1 MKMTIDSPSE
11 RWITL
16 KEAAAHLNVSRSWL
30 YQKGQAAGVPRARLG
45 SKYRYKSSDLDAW
58 MNSQAQGRE

>member
-1 MKMTIDSPSE
+1 MTLENQSE

-30 YQKGQAAGVPRARLG
+30 YQRGQEAGVPRARIG
-45 SKYRYKSSDLDAW
+45 SKYRYKTSDLDTW
-58 MNSQAQGRE
+58 MNSQGKGE

>member
-11 RWITL
+11 RWIAL